1 MQKSTLEKAIAIQSE
16 IEELEYGLSKLEKV
30 IEKANFMGVVG
41 QAEASSVK
49 HINCYVWLEG
59 DTKRK
64 AIRAVEQIMSE
75 RVTELEERLRE
86 L

>member
-1 MQKSTLEKAIAIQSE
+1 
-16 IEELEYGLSKLEKV
+16 
-30 IEKANFMGVVG
+30 MGVVG

-64 AIRAVEQIMSE
+64 AIMAIEQIMSE

>member
-16 IEELEYGLSKLEKV
+16 IEELEYGLRKLDGD

-41 QAEASSVK
+41 QAEASSVR
-49 HINCYVWLEG
+49 HINCYVWLDG

-64 AIRAVEQIMSE
+64 AIMAIEKIMSE
-75 RVTELEERLRE
+75 RVSELEKRLSE